1 MNSNEIFLPVL
12 VQILITITGFLL
24 LGVRKTRAV
33 KSGQVDMDKTALDND
48 AWPDYVLMVSNNIRN
63 QFQVPVL
70 FYVLCFLLYSIDAV
84 STTVLYLAWAF
95 VISRAIHAYIHM
107 SSNFVPARFSVFTLG
122 FLIVIAMFVFAAI
135 ALVST

>member
-12 VQILITITGFLL
+12 VQILITITGFML
-24 LGVRKTRAV
+24 LGVRKARAV
-33 KSGQVDMDKTALDND
+33 KSGQVDMEKTALDND

-84 STTVLYLAWAF
+84 STTVLFLAWAF

-107 SSNFVPARFSVFTLG
+107 SSNFVPVRFSVFTIG
-122 FLIVIAMFVFAAI
+122 FLIMIAMFVFATI
-135 ALVST
+135 ALVSA

>member
-1 MNSNEIFLPVL
+1 MNANEIFLPVL
-12 VQILITITGFLL
+12 VQILITITGFML

-33 KSGQVDMDKTALDND
+33 KTGQVDLDKTALDND

-107 SSNFVPARFSVFTLG
+107 SSNFVPARFSVFTIG
-122 FLIVIAMFVFAAI
+122 FLIMIAMFVFTAI
-135 ALVST
+135 ALVSA

>member
-12 VQILITITGFLL
+12 VQILITITGFML

-33 KSGQVDMDKTALDND
+33 KSGQVDLEKTALDND

-107 SSNFVPARFSVFTLG
+107 SSNFVPARFGVFTIG
-122 FLIVIAMFVFAAI
+122 FVIMIAMFVFTAI
-135 ALVST
+135 ALVTG

>member
-1 MNSNEIFLPVL
+1 MNANEIFLPVL
-12 VQILITITGFLL
+12 VQILITITGFML

-33 KSGQVDMDKTALDND
+33 KTGQVDLDKTALDND

-107 SSNFVPARFSVFTLG
+107 SSNFVPARFSVFTIG
-122 FLIVIAMFVFAAI
+122 FLIMIAMFVFAAI

>member
-1 MNSNEIFLPVL
+1 MNPNEIFLPVL
-12 VQILITITGFLL
+12 IQILITITGFML
-24 LGVRKTRAV
+24 LGVRKARAV
-33 KSGQVDMDKTALDND
+33 KSGQVDMEKTALDND
-48 AWPDYVLMVSNNIRN
+48 AWPDYVLMASNNIRN

-84 STTVLYLAWAF
+84 STAVLFLAWAF

-107 SSNFVPARFSVFTLG
+107 SSNFVPARFGIFTIG
-122 FLIVIAMFVFAAI
+122 FVIMIAMFAFAAI